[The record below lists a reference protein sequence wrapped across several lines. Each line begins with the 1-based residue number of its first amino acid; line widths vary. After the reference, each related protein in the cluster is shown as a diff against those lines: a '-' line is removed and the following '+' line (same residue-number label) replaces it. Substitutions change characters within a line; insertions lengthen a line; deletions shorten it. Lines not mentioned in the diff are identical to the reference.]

1 MVLGDDRWPGLRI
14 GLGEERP
21 LVNKHV
27 TTPIRGNGQTG
38 FSKLLALG
46 AVIALVSIGAATVY
60 LWRRSKRHK
69 LPDRIVEPLKNGT
82 VESKSSAVETEPQL
96 PVSYNNI

>member
-1 MVLGDDRWPGLRI
+1 MVLGDDRWPGLTF

-27 TTPIRGNGQTG
+27 TTPIS
-38 FSKLLALG
+38 FSKLLGLG
-46 AVIALVSIGAATVY
+46 AVIALGAATVY

-69 LPDRIVEPLKNGT
+69 LRDRIVEPLKNGT

>member
-1 MVLGDDRWPGLRI
+1 MVLGDDRWPGLGF
-14 GLGEERP
+14 GLRP

-27 TTPIRGNGQTG
+27 TTPIS
-38 FSKLLALG
+38 FSKLLGLG
-46 AVIALVSIGAATVY
+46 AVIALGAATVY
-60 LWRRSKRHK
+60 LWRRSK